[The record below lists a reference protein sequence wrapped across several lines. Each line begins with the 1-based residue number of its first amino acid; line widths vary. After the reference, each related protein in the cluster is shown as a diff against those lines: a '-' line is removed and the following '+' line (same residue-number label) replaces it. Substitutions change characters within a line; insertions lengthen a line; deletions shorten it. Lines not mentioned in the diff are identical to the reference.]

1 MEKAMATHSSVLAWR
16 IPGMGEPGGLPSL
29 GSHRVGHDWGN
40 LAAAAT
46 KFVSDSLW
54 PHLLQHARLFCP
66 LLSPRICSNSCPLS
80 RWCYLTISSS
90 ATHFFFAYSLSNHQ
104 GLLQWVDSASG
115 GQSIGASATVLLMN
129 IQGSFPLGL
138 TVLIL
143 QSKGHSRVFFSTRT
157 GNTGFWFFLER
168 EELGQNFSFWH
179 LNLEPPVSNFFLYLC
194 VFLNDRQIN

>member
-1 MEKAMATHSSVLAWR
+1 MATHSSVFAWR
-16 IPGMGEPGGLPSL
+16 IPGMGEPGGLPSMGL
-29 GSHRVGHDWGN
+29 HRVGHDWSD
-40 LAAAAT
+40 LAAAAAAVT

-80 RWCYLTISSS
+80 RWCYLTISS
-90 ATHFFFAYSLSNHQ
+90 ATHFSFAFSLSQHQ
-104 GLLQWVDSASG
+104 GLFQWVDSASG

-143 QSKGHSRVFFSTRT
+143 QSKGHSRVFFSTRI
-157 GNTGFWFFLER
+157 GNTGLFF
-168 EELGQNFSFWH
+168 
-179 LNLEPPVSNFFLYLC
+179 FFRKKGARTK
-194 VFLNDRQIN
+194 F

>member
-29 GSHRVGHDWGN
+29 GSHRVVHDWGD

-90 ATHFFFAYSLSNHQ
+90 ATHFFFAFSLSQHQ
-104 GLLQWVDSASG
+104 GLFQWVDSASG
-115 GQSIGASATVLLMN
+115 GQSVEASASVSVPSSEYSGLISFRIDWFDLT
-129 IQGSFPLGL
+129 QGF
-138 TVLIL
+138 
-143 QSKGHSRVFFSTRT
+143 SRVFSHTKIQRHQFFSTQPS
-157 GNTGFWFFLER
+157 L
-168 EELGQNFSFWH
+168 
-179 LNLEPPVSNFFLYLC
+179 
-194 VFLNDRQIN
+194 